1 MPLQIILF
9 IAGLAGLY
17 FGAEWLV
24 KGASRFA
31 SSFNIKPVVIGL
43 TIVAFGTST
52 PELVTSVIASIKH
65 SSDIAMGNVIGSNIA
80 NIGLILGLSA
90 VVRPLKIDMKLIYRE
105 MPIVVGI
112 SMLLYFMGWN
122 GALSRLEGS
131 ILLIG
136 ILAYTCYVYRIA
148 LRESRTIEQE
158 YEEFEEFIAARDKN
172 IFKDIVFIVIGLGA
186 LVGGAHLLVH
196 SATYFARVIGIS
208 ELVIGLTVIAV
219 CTSIPELATSMVAAI
234 RKESDISVG
243 NVLGSN
249 IFNILAV
256 LGIAAIIQ
264 PLRVNSASLR
274 VDMPVMLF
282 FSIFLIPIITWKFAL
297 TRGQGVLLLI
307 GYGLYIFWLFK

>member
-1 MPLQIILF
+1 MILQIILF
-9 IAGLAGLY
+9 FAGLAGLY

-52 PELVTSVIASIKH
+52 PELVTSVIAGIKH

-90 VVRPLKIDMKLIYRE
+90 IVQPLKIDMKLIYRE

-112 SMLLYFMGWN
+112 SMLLYFMGCN
-122 GALSRLEGS
+122 GTLSRREGC

-136 ILAYTCYVYRIA
+136 ILAYTCYVYRVA
-148 LRESRTIEQE
+148 LKESKTIELE
-158 YEEFEEFIAARDKN
+158 YEEFIGIKDN
-172 IFKDIVFIVIGLGA
+172 IVKDIFWIIIGLVS
-186 LVGGAHLLVH
+186 LVGGAHMLVH
-196 SATYFARVIGIS
+196 SAIYFAKVIGIS

-219 CTSIPELATSMVAAI
+219 GTSIPELATSMVAAI

-256 LGIAAIIQ
+256 LGIASIIQ
-264 PLRVNSASLR
+264 PLQVNSASLR
-274 VDMPVMLF
+274 IDMPVMLF
-282 FSIFLIPIITWKFAL
+282 FSIFLIPIITWKFVL

-307 GYGLYIFWLFK
+307 WYGAYVFWLFK

>member
-1 MPLQIILF
+1 MLLQIILF
-9 IAGLAGLY
+9 VAGLAGLY

-52 PELVTSVIASIKH
+52 PELVTSVIAGIKH

-80 NIGLILGLSA
+80 NIGLILGLSSI
-90 VVRPLKIDMKLIYRE
+90 VQPLEIDMKLIYRE
-105 MPIVVGI
+105 MPIMVGI

-122 GALSRLEGS
+122 GTLSRLEGC
-131 ILLIG
+131 ILLGG
-136 ILAYTCYVYRIA
+136 ILAYTCYVYRVA
-148 LRESRTIEQE
+148 LKESRTIEQE
-158 YEEFEEFIAARDKN
+158 YGEFVTARDKN
-172 IFKDIVFIVIGLGA
+172 IFKDILLIILGLGT

-196 SATYFARVIGIS
+196 SAMYIARIVGIS

-219 CTSIPELATSMVAAI
+219 GTSLPELATSMVAAI

-256 LGIAAIIQ
+256 LGVAAIIQ

-282 FSIFLIPIITWKFAL
+282 FSTFLIPIITWKFVL

-307 GYGLYIFWLFK
+307 WYCAYVFWLFK

>member
-1 MPLQIILF
+1 MLLQIVLF
-9 IAGLAGLY
+9 FAGLTGLY

-90 VVRPLKIDMKLIYRE
+90 IVQPLKIDMKLIYRE

-122 GALSRLEGS
+122 GALSRLEGC

-136 ILAYTCYVYRIA
+136 ILAYTCYVYRVA
-148 LRESRTIEQE
+148 LKESKTIELE
-158 YEEFEEFIAARDKN
+158 YEEFIGVKDNVA
-172 IFKDIVFIVIGLGA
+172 KDIFLIIIGIGA
-186 LVGGAHLLVH
+186 LVGGAYLLVH
-196 SATYFARVIGIS
+196 SAIYFARVIGIS

-219 CTSIPELATSMVAAI
+219 GTSIPELATSLVAAI

-264 PLRVNSASLR
+264 PLQVNSASLR
-274 VDMPVMLF
+274 IDMPVMLF
-282 FSIFLIPIITWKFAL
+282 FSIFLIPIITWKCVL

-307 GYGLYIFWLFK
+307 GYCAYVFWLFK

>member
-1 MPLQIILF
+1 MVLQIILF
-9 IAGLAGLY
+9 LAGLTGLY

-90 VVRPLKIDMKLIYRE
+90 IVQPLKIDMKLIYRE
-105 MPIVVGI
+105 MPIMVGI
-112 SMLLYFMGWN
+112 SILLYFMGWN
-122 GALSRLEGS
+122 GTLSRLEGCV
-131 ILLIG
+131 LLIG
-136 ILAYTCYVYRIA
+136 ILAYTCYVYRVA
-148 LRESRTIEQE
+148 LKESRTIEQE
-158 YEEFEEFIAARDKN
+158 YEEFIAARDKN
-172 IFKDIVFIVIGLGA
+172 IFKDILFIVIGLGA

-196 SATYFARVIGIS
+196 SAIYFARVIGIS

-219 CTSIPELATSMVAAI
+219 GTSIPELATSMVAAV

-264 PLRVNSASLR
+264 PLHVNSASLR

-282 FSIFLIPIITWKFAL
+282 FSTFLIPIITWKFVL
-297 TRGQGVLLLI
+297 TRGQGALLLI
-307 GYGLYIFWLFK
+307 WYGVYVFWLFK

>member
-1 MPLQIILF
+1 
-9 IAGLAGLY
+9 
-17 FGAEWLV
+17 
-24 KGASRFA
+24 
-31 SSFNIKPVVIGL
+31 
-43 TIVAFGTST
+43 
-52 PELVTSVIASIKH
+52 
-65 SSDIAMGNVIGSNIA
+65 MGNVIGSNIA

-196 SATYFARVIGIS
+196 SAIYFARVMGIS

-219 CTSIPELATSMVAAI
+219 GTSIPELATSMVAAI

-282 FSIFLIPIITWKFAL
+282 FSIFLIPIITWKFVL
-297 TRGQGVLLLI
+297 TRGQGILLLI
-307 GYGLYIFWLFK
+307 GYGAYVFWLFT